1 MEKIY
6 NASSVNLLLGCLLL
20 DSSLCVNDKYPL
32 DKTDFCIQYQKFIY
46 VSICNLYKKGTK
58 NIGFMELDTYLSK
71 YPEQYEVFK
80 DCGGRGDIE
89 GYIDTVMELAND
101 ENYENYYNDVR
112 RCSIIRDYRDNGF
125 NIDKFFDYN
134 KSETE
139 NLKELE
145 SYTIENIIDHFETTQ
160 CTISNKYKV
169 DEDTKEK
176 KFGDKGLEIY
186 QNYKDTPMI
195 TTEFESKYL
204 TTLWNG
210 FGKKQLFIRSGDTSS
225 GKSRSILGDLVCLS
239 ATEKYDIDKKEWVK
253 NTNGG
258 NKCLYIGCE
267 MDLDEECDALIWAY
281 ISGVESS
288 TIMHRRETKEEDE
301 RIKKAIEITKRD
313 GIWGVDMPSFNIK
326 KIEEKVKYYKRK
338 HDISYLGFDY
348 ILLNS
353 ATVKEFVQNR
363 GSGVGTRGDEVLL
376 EISKALKDI
385 AKKYDIGII
394 TATQVNADIKDF
406 RNRDYQVLRG
416 GKAIADKASGGS
428 ISMPITQQELKLV
441 EPITMAWNKKNSD
454 KFGMIEPNW
463 VETVYKSR
471 FSEYPKEA
479 KIFSHYNLGNMRRME
494 LFVTDKDFNLIKDI
508 KKTVIERQQSE
519 QNNT

>member
-6 NASSVNLLLGCLLL
+6 DTTKVNMLLGCLLQ
-20 DSSLCVNDKYPL
+20 DTSLITNDKYPL
-32 DKTDFCIQYQKFIY
+32 CKDDFVGHAFDNVMY
-46 VSICNLYKKGTK
+46 VSIVNLSRNGYKT
-58 NIGFMELDTYLSK
+58 ISFFDLDKYLQK
-71 YPEQYEVFK
+71 HEAEYQIFK
-80 DCGGRGDIE
+80 DCRDKGDVEDFLETIVYLSDV
-89 GYIDTVMELAND
+89 G
-101 ENYENYYNDVR
+101 NYESYYNDVR
-112 RCSIIRDYRDNGF
+112 KCSILRDYREKY
-125 NIDKFFDYN
+125 NIDEFWDYN
-134 KSETE
+134 KSDTDNIK
-139 NLKELE
+139 NLEQ
-145 SYTIENIIDHFETTQ
+145 YTIENIINYYETIQ

-176 KFGDKGLEIY
+176 KFGDNGFEIY
-186 QNYKDTPMI
+186 QNYKDIPMI

-210 FGKKQLFIRSGDTSS
+210 FGNKQLFIRSGDTSS
-225 GKSRSILGDLVCLS
+225 GKSRSILGDLISLGAS
-239 ATEKYDIDKKEWVK
+239 EKYDLDKKEWIK
-253 NTNGG
+253 NSNGG
-258 NKCLYIGCE
+258 HKCLYIGCE
-267 MDLDEECDALIWAY
+267 MDLDEEVDSLIWAY

-301 RIKKAIEITKRD
+301 RIKRAIEITKRD
-313 GIWGVDMPSFNIK
+313 GIWGVDMPSFNIR
-326 KIEEKVKYYKRK
+326 KIEEKVKYYKKK
-338 HDISYLGFDY
+338 HDIEYLGFDY

-353 ATVKEFVQNR
+353 ALVKEFVQNR

-385 AKKYDIGII
+385 AKKYNIGII

-428 ISMPITQQELKLV
+428 ISMPITPQELKLV
-441 EPITMAWNKKNSD
+441 EPYTIEWNKKHSS

-471 FSEYPKEA
+471 FSEFPKEC
-479 KIFSHYNLGNMRRME
+479 KIFSVYNLGNMRKIEMY
-494 LFVTDKDFNLIKDI
+494 VTDKDFKIIKDI
-508 KKTVIERQQSE
+508 KKTIIEK
-519 QNNT
+519 